1 MKKKTPNMSPEAAAL
16 LLSISLGLHRVL
28 SWMKTQTT
36 SCSDWPLRWPLFRFK
51 IICTEMTV
59 FCQSFYYRQ
68 GGSLYKGDNIPLQQ
82 YSEISKNFMLQE
94 LGFAVCKTELWI
106 ITRVTHKPVSSASES
121 LPSPS
126 TGLWNGSTAVT
137 TKPNCRA
144 NRFRRPLKVK
154 AEKEFA
160 WINV

>member
-1 MKKKTPNMSPEAAAL
+1 MSPEAAAL

-36 SCSDWPLRWPLFRFK
+36 LCSDWPLRWPLFRFK

-68 GGSLYKGDNIPLQQ
+68 GGSLYKGDNIPLRQ
-82 YSEISKNFMLQE
+82 YSKISKNFMLQE

-106 ITRVTHKPVSSASES
+106 ITRVTHKPVSSKPANPFPL
-121 LPSPS
+121 LPLDCEMAAP
-126 TGLWNGSTAVT
+126 LWQQSQTAEQTDFGVLW
-137 TKPNCRA
+137 RL
-144 NRFRRPLKVK
+144 RRKRNLP
-154 AEKEFA
+154 E
-160 WINV
+160 

>member
-1 MKKKTPNMSPEAAAL
+1 MSPEAAAL
-16 LLSISLGLHRVL
+16 LLSISLGLQKVL

-68 GGSLYKGDNIPLQQ
+68 GGSLYTGDNIPLRQ
-82 YSEISKNFMLQE
+82 YSKISKNFMLQE

-106 ITRVTHKPVSSASES
+106 ITRVTHKPVSSKPANPFPL
-121 LPSPS
+121 LPLDCEMAAP
-126 TGLWNGSTAVT
+126 LWQQSQTAEQTDFGVLW
-137 TKPNCRA
+137 RL
-144 NRFRRPLKVK
+144 RRKRNLP
-154 AEKEFA
+154 E
-160 WINV
+160 